1 LPEAAGPFSEEF
13 IMTYVR
19 VEQRHAHLAGP
30 VRLYTREGSDGPI
43 AQATLTAISNTRRRR
58 RGASG
63 GGEEVGETEA
73 GAPSEEEATAI
84 QWTLWGRLAQHAV
97 LYLGQGS
104 HVNLVG
110 RVQNHQY
117 EKDGET
123 VYTLGFTAEA
133 IDYLDT
139 KAQGEVLRARQG
151 PAPEAGDS
159 APQGKPAARARA
171 TKLASRHQAADP
183 VPAAKETDDIPF

>member
-1 LPEAAGPFSEEF
+1 
-13 IMTYVR
+13 MTYVR

-30 VRLYTREGSDGPI
+30 VQLYTREGRDGPI
-43 AQATLTAISNTRRRR
+43 AKATLTAISNTQRRR

-63 GGEEVGETEA
+63 GGQEIGNGDTR
-73 GAPSEEEATAI
+73 EEEATAI
-84 QWTLWGRLAQHAV
+84 QWTLWGPQAENAV
-97 LYLGQGS
+97 LYLGKGS

-110 RVQNHQY
+110 RVQNNRY

-123 VYTLGFTAEA
+123 VYTLTFTAET

-139 KAQGEVLRARQG
+139 KAEGEALRASQG

-159 APQGKPAARARA
+159 APQGKPTARARA
-171 TKLASRHQAADP
+171 AKPARRHQADAP

>member
-1 LPEAAGPFSEEF
+1 
-13 IMTYVR
+13 MTFVR

-43 AQATLTAISNTRRRR
+43 AKATLTAISNTRRRQ

-63 GGEEVGETEA
+63 GGQEVGGGDTR
-73 GAPSEEEATAI
+73 EEEATAI
-84 QWTLWGRLAQHAV
+84 QWTLWGLQAENAV
-97 LYLGQGS
+97 LYLGKGS
-104 HVNLVG
+104 HVNVVG

-123 VYTLGFTAEA
+123 VYTLTFTAET

-139 KAQGEVLRARQG
+139 KAEGEALRARQS
-151 PAPEAGDS
+151 PAPEEGVS
-159 APQGKPAARARA
+159 SPQDKPAARARA
-171 TKLASRHQAADP
+171 AQPARRQAAAKAR
-183 VPAAKETDDIPF
+183 AAEETDDIPF

>member
-1 LPEAAGPFSEEF
+1 
-13 IMTYVR
+13 MTFVR

-30 VRLYTREGSDGPI
+30 VQLYTREGRDGPI
-43 AQATLTAISNTRRRR
+43 AKATLTAISNTRRRR
-58 RGASG
+58 RGG
-63 GGEEVGETEA
+63 PGGEQGDGEVGDSD
-73 GAPSEEEATAI
+73 PRQEEATAI
-84 QWTLWGRLAQHAV
+84 QWTLWGPQAENAV
-97 LYLGQGS
+97 LYLGKGS

-110 RVQNHQY
+110 RVQNNQY

-123 VYTLGFTAEA
+123 IYTLTFTAET

-139 KAQGEVLRARQG
+139 KAEGEALRARQG

-171 TKLASRHQAADP
+171 GKPARRQAA
-183 VPAAKETDDIPF
+183 VNAPAAEETDDIPF